1 MAQVRV
7 LPALHIHL
15 HAIHGCLSLTRPSP
29 LSTSQPSSCLSSF
42 SPSSTSATSS
52 SRSSTRRS
60 WKTCATPPTTGVR
73 APTTSSTSPQPTKLV
88 HTALRSVPGR
98 TVGDPAGEYEAHMN
112 IDRVAQHDLLCES
125 ETGPMVASW
134 GQPPCWLICGNS
146 CEKVEPERKR
156 KRWHPTAAVAAAAA
170 TFRQRLSC
178 CRDRN
183 DTFPC
188 NTKAKIMTLA
198 QSTEINAFSH
208 SMDFHRW
215 RCSATHR
222 KSVSTLE

>member
-73 APTTSSTSPQPTKLV
+73 APTTSSTSPQPTMLV

-98 TVGDPAGEYEAHMN
+98 TDGDPAGEYEAHMN

-125 ETGPMVASW
+125 ETAQWWLRGASRRAGSSAGTPVRKW
-134 GQPPCWLICGNS
+134 NPSGNGRGGTQQQQSQQQQQPSARDSL
-146 CEKVEPERKR
+146 
-156 KRWHPTAAVAAAAA
+156 AAE
-170 TFRQRLSC
+170 TETIPFRVTRRL
-178 CRDRN
+178 R
-183 DTFPC
+183 
-188 NTKAKIMTLA
+188 
-198 QSTEINAFSH
+198 
-208 SMDFHRW
+208 
-215 RCSATHR
+215 
-222 KSVSTLE
+222 